1 MRRKCALIMI
11 LVSLILLSSCA
22 VHVYR
27 DYIDKVPSWLI
38 GEWKSSEKDFDRLY
52 ISSDDIRGWIAG
64 REISVKDDLRY
75 NCGVNDEYTIG
86 EDTYYLELYY
96 GGGRTKSFQFIKQ
109 GTDSFKVRYVE
120 RSYNTIML
128 DETFIRM

>member
-1 MRRKCALIMI
+1 M
-11 LVSLILLSSCA
+11 
-22 VHVYR
+22 
-27 DYIDKVPSWLI
+27 WLI

-52 ISSDDIRGWIAG
+52 ISSDDIRGWISG

>member
-1 MRRKCALIMI
+1 MI

-52 ISSDDIRGWIAG
+52 ISSDDIRGWISG

-75 NCGVNDEYTIG
+75 NCGVEDEYVQS
-86 EDTYYLELYY
+86 DLYYLELYY
-96 GGGRTKSFQFIKQ
+96 GGGRRKSFQFIL
-109 GTDSFKVRYVE
+109 GDNG
-120 RSYNTIML
+120 NTLSVLYTEKGYGSLTIT
-128 DETFIRM
+128 ETFIRQ